1 MPVLR
6 EKKQYQSAGPVGVL
20 RVNTGEQEKYQAISN
35 AADKLTKLA
44 VGEMSRSSKIMGAQK
59 AQEVSDVMTIDP
71 KTGKPQALNFSEQRQ
86 FFGRDAADAYQ
97 RVITERFQQEIDV
110 EIREKATQL
119 AIEHEND
126 PYSVEK
132 YEDKMNAYLAAMA
145 ETNSVDGKETAY
157 TNYIMS
163 QGSEYISKTTL
174 AMQAE
179 RKRREDAKTAARLQ
193 EVITNRDNA
202 LYEFGLIGDFEKA
215 NDIISA
221 NESTSTD
228 AESSNLFKAG
238 STSSVVRSSMSAFA
252 KGSIERLYNQTT
264 SVAERDAIKFAIRTN
279 GKEMSTLSDDLIK
292 QVKSILPFITNQTRQ
307 SILSNSQAYS
317 ANMSKLEAVKAAQL
331 NARVQRNLRETLIEY
346 SRDNTL
352 TSSALF
358 SKLNNAK
365 DDNEFFAFVNEYG
378 KQSQNDQREIASQYL
393 SGQISEDK
401 YNSLIKD
408 ERRSVLNSIIAAGAL
423 DGNQEQ
429 IETFRDAISSNNPKV
444 IRNLTK
450 KQKVIVAAL
459 NQEMPVSFFNKE
471 DDLAHVQSLLSGSV
485 SDQRKRLELFLYDD
499 YLRDKGDTLFKEMR
513 EGSFKLD
520 DLIEFDK
527 LVRASNISNA
537 KKEKFLA
544 KIDTNQA
551 IGLINNIPN
560 INSED
565 MNKVGAYIRSDG
577 ETDLGLN
584 KELKRDADHILR
596 YVNEE
601 NRNKIETELTGR
613 ESDLRQ
619 NEDVLRQQLQE
630 EASKLER
637 RSQALGLGSMSGT
650 EKNKLIR
657 EEMSNLIKANGIDIF
672 NADSQTQTIVL
683 DGEKVNFY
691 SLARTTM
698 PQHLIEAFR
707 SLASGTSDIEGAD
720 IILNHFVRLSNDPDG
735 RGEFVN
741 RIGSLLSNEDSAIL
755 KDAHEIRTALGS
767 QFKTGSEIIF
777 DLKNKTKADLAQTNY
792 EAVFGD
798 KSPAQFVGEQYDNDP
813 MIVSELDATAEYL
826 ARTNRNKEKIIELLD
841 NIVDGHYEKSEYV
854 VDPNL
859 PLGTPFRSRMSLKAV
874 FPDPDERQ
882 EFIKRVNLKLPNGY
896 SLGQSS
902 GPKLTSSEMHSQIFG
917 SQTIP
922 KSDEVLSIES
932 GISEVK
938 EETQVYLMPYGS
950 TQEYQYYA
958 YYKEKES
965 GELRHLVLIADE
977 DIKDDKGSLIVREG
991 QPYWPMFDKDT
1002 MYNYRDMIRQ
1012 RDIDAKLKKLQSRIS
1027 TEDFS
1032 KASTLAS
1039 QYQLR
1044 LR

>member
-6 EKKQYQSAGPVGVL
+6 ERKQYQSAGPVGVL

-71 KTGKPQALNFSEQRQ
+71 KTGKPQALNWSEQRQ
-86 FFGRDAADAYQ
+86 FFGRDSAEAYQ

-119 AIEHEND
+119 AIEYEND

-215 NDIISA
+215 NNIISA

-331 NARVQRNLRETLIEY
+331 NARVQRDLRESLIEY
-346 SRDNTL
+346 NRDNTL
-352 TSSALF
+352 ASSALF
-358 SKLNNAK
+358 NKLNNAK
-365 DDNEFFAFVNEYG
+365 DDNEFFAFVTEYS
-378 KQSQNDQREIASQYL
+378 KQSEFDQATIRARYL
-393 SGQISEDK
+393 NGQISEDK

-408 ERRSVLNSIIAAGAL
+408 ERRSILNSIIAAGAL

-429 IETFRDAISSNNPKV
+429 IETFRDALSSINPKV
-444 IRNLTK
+444 IRNLTR
-450 KQKVIVAAL
+450 KQKAIVARL
-459 NQEMPVSFFNKE
+459 NKKIPVSFYNRE

-485 SDQRKRLELFLYDD
+485 NDQRKRLELFLYDD
-499 YLRDKGDTLFKEMR
+499 FLRDKGDDLFKEMR

-527 LVRASNISNA
+527 LVIASSISNA
-537 KKEKFLA
+537 KKEAYLA
-544 KIDTNQA
+544 KIDTNRA

-560 INSED
+560 INSVD
-565 MNKVGAYIRSDG
+565 INKVGAYVRSNG
-577 ETDLGLN
+577 ETNLGLSE
-584 KELKRDADHILR
+584 ELKKDADAILV
-596 YVNEE
+596 YINEE
-601 NRNKIETELTGR
+601 NRNKIQTELTSR
-613 ESDLRQ
+613 ESELRQ

-630 EASKLER
+630 EALKLELK
-637 RSQALGLGSMSGT
+637 SQALGLGSMTGT
-650 EKNKLIR
+650 EKTKPIR

-672 NADSQTQTIVL
+672 NMNSEA
-683 DGEKVNFY
+683 EEFY
-691 SLARTTM
+691 MAARTTM

-707 SLASGTSDIEGAD
+707 SLASGTSDIKGAD
-720 IILNHFVRLSNDPDG
+720 VILNHFIRLSNDPDG

-741 RIGSLLSNEDSAIL
+741 RIGSLLSNEDFAIL
-755 KDAHEIRTALGS
+755 KDAAEIRTSLGG
-767 QFKTGSEIIF
+767 QAKNGSEIIL
-777 DLKNKTKADLAQTNY
+777 DLKNQATSNLAQTNY
-792 EAVFGD
+792 DNVFGD
-798 KSPAQFVGEQYDNDP
+798 KSPSQFVGEHYKDDP
-813 MIVSELDATAEYL
+813 MIVSELSATAEYL
-826 ARTNRNKEKIIELLD
+826 ARTGNDKETIISLLND
-841 NIVDGHYEKSEYV
+841 IVDGHYRESEYV
-854 VDPNL
+854 VDPSL
-859 PLGTPFRSRMSLKAV
+859 PLGTPFRSRMSLKAI
-874 FPDPDERQ
+874 FPDFDERQ
-882 EFIKRVNLKLPNGY
+882 EFIKRVNSKLPDGY
-896 SLGQSS
+896 SLGKSS
-902 GPKLTSSEMHSQIFG
+902 GPKLSSIEEHRKQFG
-917 SQTIP
+917 GQEIL
-922 KSDEVLSIES
+922 KSDTVLSIEA
-932 GISEVK
+932 GVSEVK
-938 EETQVYLMPYGS
+938 EETQIYLMPYGN
-950 TQEYQYYA
+950 TDEYQYYA
-958 YYKEKES
+958 YYKEKRS
-965 GELRHLVLIADE
+965 GELRHLVLIADK
-977 DIKDDKGSLIVREG
+977 DITDDKGLLIVKEG

-1002 MYNYRDMIRQ
+1002 MSNYRDMIKQ
-1012 RDIDAKLKKLQSRIS
+1012 RDIDAELKKLQSRIS

-1039 QYQLR
+1039 KYQLR

>member
-6 EKKQYQSAGPVGVL
+6 ERRQYQSAGPVGVL
-20 RVNTGEQEKYQAISN
+20 RVNTGEQEKYQTISN
-35 AADKLTKLA
+35 SVDKLSKIAL
-44 VGEMSRSSKIMGAQK
+44 GEMSRSAKKAGAER
-59 AQEVSDVMTIDP
+59 AQQVSDVMTIDP

-193 EVITNRDNA
+193 EVIRDRDNA
-202 LYEFGLIGDFEKA
+202 LYEAGLIGNFERA
-215 NDIISA
+215 SDIIVA
-221 NESTSTD
+221 NESTSND

-238 STSSVVRSSMSAFA
+238 STPSVVRSSMSAFA
-252 KGSIERLYNQTT
+252 KGSIEKLYNQTT
-264 SVAERDAIKFAIRTN
+264 SIDERDAIKFAIRTN
-279 GKEMSTLSDDLIK
+279 GKEMSTLSDDLIN
-292 QVKSILPFITNQTRQ
+292 QVKRILPYITNETRQ

-317 ANMSKLEAVKAAQL
+317 ANMSKLEAVKTAQL
-331 NARVQRNLRETLIEY
+331 TEMVQRDLRETLFEY
-346 SRDNTL
+346 DFDNTRA
-352 TSSALF
+352 SAALF
-358 SKLNNAK
+358 SKLSNAK
-365 DDNEFFAFVNEYG
+365 NDDDFYAYITEYH
-378 KQSQNDQREIASQYL
+378 KQSNVDQRKIKSQYL
-393 SGQISEDK
+393 DGQISEEK

-408 ERRSVLNSIIAAGAL
+408 ERRSVLNSVIAAAAL
-423 DGNQEQ
+423 DGN
-429 IETFRDAISSNNPKV
+429 IEAFKDAIGSNDPKV
-444 IRNLTK
+444 IRNLTR
-450 KQKVIVAAL
+450 KQKVIVATL

-471 DDLAHVQSLLSGSV
+471 DDLAHVQSILSGSKNE
-485 SDQRKRLELFLYDD
+485 QAERLELFELDQD
-499 YLRDKGDTLFKEMR
+499 FKTRSNVIFKSLR
-513 EGSFKLD
+513 EGDFSPDGLDKFKSD
-520 DLIEFDK
+520 VIN
-527 LVRASNISNA
+527 SNISNP
-537 KKEKFLA
+537 KKDEYLT
-544 KIDTNQA
+544 KINTNQV
-551 IGLINNIPN
+551 IGLINNISD
-560 INSED
+560 INSIG
-565 MNKVGAYIRSDG
+565 MNRVGAYVRSNG
-577 ETDLGLN
+577 KTDLGLTPELKANADEILSYITEEN
-584 KELKRDADHILR
+584 KE
-596 YVNEE
+596 
-601 NRNKIETELTGR
+601 KIQRALTGR
-613 ESDLRQ
+613 ESDLK
-619 NEDVLRQQLQE
+619 QE
-630 EASKLER
+630 ETSTREKLEKETLKIELR
-637 RSQALGLGSMSGT
+637 KEAVGLGSISGT

-657 EEMSNLIKANGIDIF
+657 EEMSKLIIENGIDIF
-672 NADSQTQTIVL
+672 SVDSQA
-683 DGEKVNFY
+683 EEFY
-691 SLARTTM
+691 AAARTTM

-707 SLASGTSDIEGAD
+707 QVASGTSDIEGSD

-755 KDAHEIRTALGS
+755 KDAHEIRTALGN
-767 QFKTGSEIIF
+767 QFKTGSQIIL
-777 DLKNKTKADLAQTNY
+777 DLKNKTKTDLAQINY

-826 ARTNRNKEKIIELLD
+826 ARTNRNKEDIIKLLD
-841 NIVDGHYEKSEYV
+841 DIVDGHYEKSEYV

-902 GPKLTSSEMHSQIFG
+902 GPELTPLEMQRKQFG

-922 KSDEVLSIES
+922 KSDQVLSIES
-932 GISEVK
+932 GVSEVK

-958 YYKEKES
+958 YYKEKSS

-977 DIKDDKGSLIVREG
+977 DIKDDKGSLVVREG

-1012 RDIDAKLKKLQSRIS
+1012 KDIDAELKKLQSRTS

-1032 KASTLAS
+1032 KASALAS